1 VEPLRD
7 WLHGLRLRLR
17 ALTRR
22 EDVEAELTEEME
34 FHLQMETERWMR
46 RGVRPE
52 EARRRARLAFG
63 GVERFKEQTREAR
76 GTRHVEVTMQDFKFA
91 LRSLRRNAVFSS
103 VAILTLA
110 LGIGGVAAIFSVVKG
125 VLLEPLPF
133 QQPDRLALLHTRN
146 VELGLEDHMV
156 SPQDFGDWREMNT
169 TFSSMAAYWPTTGT
183 LTDVG
188 DAAVR
193 VTSVFTTENYF
204 DVLGVPPLLGRTF
217 TPDDGPGS
225 TQVLIIGEGLW
236 RRAFGADPEVVGS
249 TVLLDGSPV
258 EVVGVVAA
266 EHTWPEHGDAWT
278 NMTWPM
284 TIQSR
289 QARWMSAVGR
299 LAPDVTIDES
309 HADLDRVA
317 AELAQLHEG
326 DRGWDASVTSLDDAV
341 VGDTR
346 TALWTLLAATGFIL
360 LIACAN
366 VANLLLSRAEARARE
381 VAVRAAFG
389 AGRMRI
395 ARQLL
400 TESLVLATVGGL
412 VGITLAWLGLKTL
425 LRVAPT
431 SLPRLQEVGLDPTVL
446 TVVAGSTLLTGLLF
460 GLAPVVR
467 ILGPTMFGSLRE
479 GSRGSSRGAR
489 GVRMQN
495 GFVVTQLAL
504 AVVLVVGAGLL
515 VKSFNALRSVDAGFE
530 SGGLLTFE
538 LDVSQGAGPDDQAVL
553 DFYRQV
559 LDRLA
564 ELPGVEEVA
573 ATSTLPLGEALDYA
587 QEVDLLDQPV
597 DPNREARPYF
607 RHVSPGYFEAMRTP
621 LLAGR
626 PLEPTDREGEA
637 PAIVINET
645 MARLHFAGQD
655 PIGQR
660 LGRLGNRWG
669 PLGVVLFNEAE
680 IVGVVKDIRY
690 DGIRSDAQPAIFL
703 SYLQG
708 PMRRMSILVRTR
720 GTPGATVDAA
730 RRVVAEVNPAVPL
743 SDVRALDEVVA
754 GALARDRF
762 STILLGLF
770 GVVALML
777 AAVGVYGVLAY
788 AVEQRT
794 NELGIRMALGA
805 SAGDVRGMV
814 LREGG
819 LLAALGLGGGAIAAL
834 GLAGVLGSQ
843 LYGVQP
849 RDPWVFGSVLAL
861 LAGVALLASLV
872 PALRATRVDPVTAMR
887 GET

>member
-1 VEPLRD
+1 MERLRD
-7 WLHGLRLRLR
+7 WLRGLGLRLR
-17 ALTRR
+17 ALTRHD
-22 EDVEAELTEEME
+22 DVEEELSEEIE
-34 FHLQMETERWMR
+34 FHLQMEADRLMR
-46 RGVRPE
+46 RGIAPS

-63 GVERFKEQTREAR
+63 GVERFKEQAREAR

-110 LGIGGVAAIFSVVKG
+110 LGIGGVAAIFSVVRG

-133 QQPDRLALLHTRN
+133 EAPDRLALLYTRN

-169 TFSSMAAYWPTTGT
+169 TFASMAAYWPTTGT

-204 DVLGVPPLLGRTF
+204 DVLGVAPLLGRTF
-217 TPDDGPGS
+217 NADDGPGS
-225 TQVLIIGEGLW
+225 TQVLILGESLW
-236 RRAFGADPEVVGS
+236 ERAFGADPAVVGR

-258 EVVGVVAA
+258 EIVGVVAA
-266 EHTWPEHGDAWT
+266 RHAWPEHGDAWT

-284 TIQSR
+284 SIQSR

-299 LAPDVTIDES
+299 LDAGVAIDRA
-309 HADLDRVA
+309 HADMDAVA
-317 AELAQLHEG
+317 TELATIHEG
-326 DRGWDASVTSLDDAV
+326 DRGWDVSLTSLDDAV
-341 VGDTR
+341 IGDTR

-366 VANLLLSRAEARARE
+366 VANLLLSRAESRSRE

-400 TESLVLATVGGL
+400 TESLVLASVGGI
-412 VGITLAWLGLKTL
+412 VGIALAWFGLQAL

-431 SLPRLQEVGLDPTVL
+431 SLPRLQEVGLDPSVL
-446 TVVAGSTLLTGLLF
+446 AVVAGSTLITGLLF
-460 GLAPVVR
+460 SLAPMVR
-467 ILGPTMFGSLRE
+467 ILGPAMFGTLRE
-479 GSRGSSRGAR
+479 GARGSSRGAR

-495 GFVVTQLAL
+495 GFVVAQLAL

-515 VKSFNALRSVDAGFE
+515 AKSFAALRGVETGFQ

-538 LDVSQGAGPDDQAVL
+538 LDVSQGAGGDDQAVL

-559 LDRLA
+559 LDRLR

-587 QEVDLLDQPV
+587 QEIDLLDQPV
-597 DPNREARPYF
+597 DPSREVRPYF

-621 LLAGR
+621 VLSGR
-626 PLEPTDREGEA
+626 SLDASDRQDEA

-645 MARLHFAGQD
+645 MARQYFVGQD
-655 PIGQR
+655 PVGQR
-660 LGRLGNRWG
+660 LGRLNNRWG
-669 PLGVVLFNEAE
+669 PLGVVLFEEAE

-690 DGIRSDAQPAIFL
+690 DGIRAEAQPALFL

-708 PMRRMSILVRTR
+708 PMRRMSVLVRTR
-720 GTPGATVDAA
+720 GTAGATIDAA
-730 RRVVAEVNPAVPL
+730 RRVVAEVNPSVPL
-743 SDVRALDEVVA
+743 SDVRALDDVVD

-770 GVVALML
+770 GVVALVL

-805 SAGDVRGMV
+805 SARDVRTMV

-819 LLAALGLGGGAIAAL
+819 VLTLLGLLGGGIAAL
-834 GLAGVLGSQ
+834 GLAGILSSQ

-849 RDPWVFGSVLAL
+849 RDPVVFGGVLAL
-861 LAGVALLASLV
+861 LGVVALAASLV

-887 GET
+887 GEA